1 MELFIENLTK
11 KFNQQVAVNNISF
24 QLKSG
29 QCIAL
34 LGANGAGKTTTLRML
49 AGLLTPTSGEIIFDG
64 SQNGVDIRSKIGYLP
79 QHPAFYGWMTGKE
92 FLVYVGRLANLT
104 KLEAEKRADH
114 LLEQVG
120 ISDAKNKRIGKYSG
134 GMRQRLGIAQ
144 ALIHKPS
151 MIMLD
156 EPVSALDPIG
166 RREVLTL
173 LQELKQDTTI
183 LFSTHILND
192 AEEISDGLLLIHQ
205 GQLVEQGSL
214 AELRE
219 KYQKQK
225 IELSFKEV
233 DDQMIE
239 QLNQLS
245 SIVEISQDRDHLN
258 CIVNNVDL
266 AREQILSKTL
276 DSGWQMTNFTVSR
289 ATLEDMFMEVVNK

>member
-1 MELFIENLTK
+1 MELLIENLTK
-11 KFNQQVAVNNISF
+11 KFNQQVAVNNVSF

-49 AGLLTPTSGEIIFDG
+49 AGLLTPTSGEIKFDG

-104 KLEAEKRADH
+104 KLEAENRADH

-245 SIVEISQDRDHLN
+245 SIVEISQDRDQLN

>member
-1 MELFIENLTK
+1 MELLIENLTK
-11 KFNQQVAVNNISF
+11 KFNQQVAVNNVSF

-49 AGLLTPTSGEIIFDG
+49 AGLLTPTSGEIKFDG

-104 KLEAEKRADH
+104 KLEAENRADH

-245 SIVEISQDRDHLN
+245 SIVEISQNRDQLN